1 MPINGQFPD
10 LPCPHCGQ
18 LVKLVR
24 QVGRPAFVD
33 LPKVVKPAE
42 RKPVLPPPP
51 PPWKEPLKSFTEALN
66 VGIRE
71 AVAESGRLTLEAIR
85 ALPQPP
91 ATVVN
96 YTPPPIELPDPA
108 PIHYTPP
115 PVEIPPPAP
124 IHYTPPPQPAPV
136 VQVVDAPPTIT
147 TEQIAAVAR
156 REAER
161 STQGVVNQI
170 APVLDRV
177 IALASRP
184 PAVMPADRPEEDAD
198 FLFEPMADGTTRVTR
213 KAASGVTEFSIEQ
226 RPDGSM
232 KVSRRKG

>member
-1 MPINGQFPD
+1 VTFPD

-24 QVGRPAFVD
+24 QVGRPAFVE
-33 LPKVVKPAE
+33 LPKVVKPAG
-42 RKPVLPPPP
+42 RRPPPLPPP

-66 VGIRE
+66 AGIRE

-96 YTPPPIELPDPA
+96 YTPPAIELPEPA

-136 VQVVDAPPTIT
+136 VKMADAPPPLTA
-147 TEQIAAVAR
+147 EQVAAAVRTAVQAST
-156 REAER
+156 EATVR
-161 STQGVVNQI
+161 MFADAFTPI
-170 APVLDRV
+170 LDKA

-184 PAVMPADRPEEDAD
+184 EPVGMGDRGSETTE
-198 FLFEPMADGTTRVTR
+198 FVVETMIDGSTRVTR
-213 KAASGVTEFSIEQ
+213 TK
-226 RPDGSM
+226 R
-232 KVSRRKG
+232 

>member
-1 MPINGQFPD
+1 VTFPD

-33 LPKVVKPAE
+33 LPKVVKPAD
-42 RKPVLPPPP
+42 RRPASLPPP

-96 YTPPPIELPDPA
+96 YTPPPTTVPA
-108 PIHYTPP
+108 AGSSPAGGRPRRRGRTRRRRWTEK
-115 PVEIPPPAP
+115 EIVAM
-124 IHYTPPPQPAPV
+124 
-136 VQVVDAPPTIT
+136 
-147 TEQIAAVAR
+147 IAA
-156 REAER
+156 
-161 STQGVVNQI
+161 GVF
-170 APVLDRV
+170 D
-177 IALASRP
+177 
-184 PAVMPADRPEEDAD
+184 
-198 FLFEPMADGTTRVTR
+198 
-213 KAASGVTEFSIEQ
+213 
-226 RPDGSM
+226 
-232 KVSRRKG
+232 

>member
-1 MPINGQFPD
+1 VTFPD

-33 LPKVVKPAE
+33 LPKVVKPAG
-42 RKPVLPPPP
+42 RRPPPLPPP

-115 PVEIPPPAP
+115 PIEIPAPAP

-147 TEQIAAVAR
+147 AEQVAAVAR
-156 REAER
+156 REAES
-161 STQGVVNQI
+161 STRAAVDQI
-170 APVLDRV
+170 TPVLDRV

-184 PAVMPADRPEEDAD
+184 PAVTPTERPEEDAD

-213 KAASGVTEFSIEQ
+213 KAASGVTQFSIEQ